1 MLPLLLLIIMITQHI
16 PLVSELSSQ
25 WLGFLETIV
34 LRINFYHSGA
44 YAFILHTA
52 RICRKELYAGEQG
65 ELGIRCL
72 IPQFPYNKYSLQRL
86 IRKDSKY
93 EQLPSSAGV
102 K

>member
-1 MLPLLLLIIMITQHI
+1 MITQHI
-16 PLVSELSSQ
+16 PLVSELFSQ

-52 RICRKELYAGEQG
+52 RICRKELHAGEQG

-72 IPQFPYNKYSLQRL
+72 IPQFPYNNYSLQRL